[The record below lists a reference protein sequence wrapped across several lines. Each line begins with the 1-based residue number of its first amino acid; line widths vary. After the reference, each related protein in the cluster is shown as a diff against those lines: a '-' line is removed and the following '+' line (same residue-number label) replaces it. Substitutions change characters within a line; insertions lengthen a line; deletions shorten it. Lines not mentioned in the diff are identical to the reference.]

1 MPERRAFEN
10 PPDGVLRAFGA
21 SEPLKRLR
29 GGQGQAVRSGDL
41 VLKPARDDE
50 RTRWVADFC
59 ERTHLE
65 GCRLPRPVRARDGRF
80 VCGGWQAWEHVEGE
94 HRSDCW
100 PETVDLCVRFHE
112 QVAGVPRPDWLDRVT
127 LDDPWTIADK
137 TVWNESDFDPN
148 PAIAPAVARLRACLR
163 TIEAPAQL
171 IHGDFGGNV
180 LFLEDLAPAVI
191 DLSPYW
197 RPAAFAVGVVV
208 ADAIVWEGAD
218 VSLLDA
224 VRHIED
230 FEQFLARAEL
240 RRIIELDAAHR
251 LWEWDVLGELDAHLP
266 LIAIIESLCG

>member
-1 MPERRAFEN
+1 MPERRAFER
-10 PPDGVLRAFGA
+10 PPDGILRAFGA
-21 SEPLKRLR
+21 SEPLERLS
-29 GGQGQAVRSGDL
+29 GGQGQAVRSGNL

-65 GCRLPRPVRARDGRF
+65 GCRLPRPVRARDGRL
-80 VCGGWQAWEHVEGE
+80 VHGGWQAWEHLEGE

-100 PETVDLCVRFHE
+100 PETVDLCIRFHE
-112 QVAGVPRPDWLDRVT
+112 QVADVPRPDWLDRVA

-137 TVWNESDFDPN
+137 VVWDESDFEPH
-148 PAIAPAVARLRACLR
+148 PAIAPAIARLRACLR
-163 TIEAPAQL
+163 TVEAPAQL

-180 LFLEDLAPAVI
+180 LFSDDLAPAVI

-218 VSLLDA
+218 ASLLDA
-224 VRHIED
+224 VRNIED
-230 FEQFLARAEL
+230 FEQYLARAEL

-251 LWEWDVLGELDAHLP
+251 LWGWDVLGELDAHQP
-266 LIAIIESLCG
+266 LISMIESLFT